1 LGNAKRKNR
10 YRAQGIFYEGLNGWA
25 ANHPESIVDGDVH
38 DIASLAQALYV
49 SFFRLHHS
57 INNHAV
63 ELTQRRA
70 IDDIVEM
77 AFMGRNE
84 SIHSVM

>member
-1 LGNAKRKNR
+1 M
-10 YRAQGIFYEGLNGWA
+10 
-25 ANHPESIVDGDVH
+25 H

-49 SFFRLHHS
+49 SFFRLHDS
-57 INNHAV
+57 VNTNAV

-77 AFMGRNE
+77 AFKGRME
-84 SIHSVM
+84 SIHWVV

>member
-1 LGNAKRKNR
+1 
-10 YRAQGIFYEGLNGWA
+10 
-25 ANHPESIVDGDVH
+25 VDGDVH

-49 SFFRLHHS
+49 SFFRLLDS
-57 INNHAV
+57 VNNNAV

-77 AFMGRNE
+77 DFKGRMK
-84 SIHSVM
+84 SIHSVV

>member
-1 LGNAKRKNR
+1 M
-10 YRAQGIFYEGLNGWA
+10 
-25 ANHPESIVDGDVH
+25 H

-49 SFFRLHHS
+49 SFFRLHDS
-57 INNHAV
+57 VNTNAV

-77 AFMGRNE
+77 AFKGRME
-84 SIHSVM
+84 SMHWVV

>member
-1 LGNAKRKNR
+1 M
-10 YRAQGIFYEGLNGWA
+10 
-25 ANHPESIVDGDVH
+25 VDRDVH

-49 SFFRLHHS
+49 SFFRLHDS
-57 INNHAV
+57 VNTNAV

-77 AFMGRNE
+77 AFQGRME
-84 SIHSVM
+84 SIHSVV

>member
-1 LGNAKRKNR
+1 
-10 YRAQGIFYEGLNGWA
+10 
-25 ANHPESIVDGDVH
+25 VDGDVH

-49 SFFRLHHS
+49 SFFRLLDS
-57 INNHAV
+57 VNNNAV

-77 AFMGRNE
+77 AFKGRMK
-84 SIHSVM
+84 SIHSVV

>member
-1 LGNAKRKNR
+1 VN
-10 YRAQGIFYEGLNGWA
+10 
-25 ANHPESIVDGDVH
+25 GDVH

-49 SFFRLHHS
+49 SFFRLYDS
-57 INNHAV
+57 VTSGAV

-77 AFMGRNE
+77 AFRGRMG
-84 SIHSVM
+84 SIHSVV